1 MRFFACH
8 SMTASLTHSSH
19 LALGREEEAK
29 QQSLLIAPTW
39 ELHAQKALLS
49 LLRSASCP
57 VDD

>member
-1 MRFFACH
+1 
-8 SMTASLTHSSH
+8 MTASLTHSSH

-39 ELHAQKALLS
+39 ELHAQKVLLS